1 MTELTCLLLERFAVV
16 KRQRLG
22 VWCRVWEAT
31 AIDNRMRKT
40 ISNLRF
46 MLAAGV
52 ITLLAVS
59 ASAQSSPSKMTLHLD
74 PATTKIDW
82 TLKGILHTVHGTFQL
97 KRGLITF
104 NQDAGTA
111 DGEVIVETGS
121 AESGNKSRDQRM
133 RNDVLE
139 STKYPEAI
147 FHPEKVTG
155 VVHDGQTQTVTVEG
169 TFTIHGVD
177 HPLFLQVRTSLS
189 DGKLNATTSF
199 VVPYV
204 AWGMKDPSTLML
216 RVGKEVQVKVDAR
229 ATVQ

>member
-1 MTELTCLLLERFAVV
+1 MKKRISTLRCGAVV
-16 KRQRLG
+16 A
-22 VWCRVWEAT
+22 V
-31 AIDNRMRKT
+31 
-40 ISNLRF
+40 F
-46 MLAAGV
+46 
-52 ITLLAVS
+52 TLLAAS
-59 ASAQSSPSKMTLHLD
+59 ASAQNSPAKMTFRFD
-74 PATTKIDW
+74 PAATTIRW
-82 TLKGILHTVHGTFQL
+82 TLKSILHTVHGTFQL
-97 KRGLITF
+97 KSGLIMF
-104 NQDAGTA
+104 DEDAGTA

-121 AESGNKSRDQRM
+121 AESGNEGRDDRM
-133 RNDVLE
+133 KKDVLE

-169 TFTIHGVD
+169 TFTIHGAD

-189 DGKLNATTSF
+189 GDKLNATTNF

-216 RVGKEVQVKVDAR
+216 RVGKDVQVKVDAR